1 MKATNPPQPTVVRNS
16 LGLAINGTRITLYDI
31 MDYVKN
37 EWAPERIQK
46 WFKLTD
52 QQIADVMD
60 HIQNNRAAVEE
71 EYQQVLKHAEEIRQ
85 YWEERNRE
93 LFAKIAAKPPPPGK
107 EEIRKK
113 LQAWKARLE
122 QEQ

>member
-1 MKATNPPQPTVVRNS
+1 MMVANAPQPTVVRNS

-52 QQIADVMD
+52 KQIADVMD
-60 HIQNNRAAVEE
+60 YIQNNRAAVED
-71 EYQQVLKHAEEIRQ
+71 EYQQVLKHGEEIRQ

-93 LFAKIAAKPPPPGK
+93 LLAKIGKVPPPGK
-107 EEIRKK
+107 EELWKK